1 MRAQE
6 AAIKELLAEHANLAA
21 ALLGL
26 AVLTLLILA
35 LANAL
40 RRSARK
46 RAGAPLAKASAHAA
60 PVQKV
65 KLDPAVLVA
74 ALSEAEAAGQRD
86 RLPGLYLSLAHCRLE
101 AGDNAEAEELLRKC
115 IRGAGP
121 ARHKATQAKARL
133 ALGDLAQ
140 AGGDPTTA
148 CEHWQIARALFHEL
162 KQVDDHEAAEQRMLR
177 NGCPTDWVLT
187 DF

>member
-1 MRAQE
+1 M
-6 AAIKELLAEHANLAA
+6 KELLAEHTSLAA

-26 AVLTLLILA
+26 AVLTLLVLMF
-35 LANAL
+35 ANAL

-46 RAGAPLAKASAHAA
+46 RAGTPLAKPSAHAA

-101 AGDNAEAEELLRKC
+101 AGDNAEAEELCASASAVPGQLGTKPPTQKPGLRWAISRKRAA
-115 IRGAGP
+115 IRPPP
-121 ARHKATQAKARL
+121 ASIGRSRGHCSTS
-133 ALGDLAQ
+133 
-140 AGGDPTTA
+140 
-148 CEHWQIARALFHEL
+148 
-162 KQVDDHEAAEQRMLR
+162 
-177 NGCPTDWVLT
+177 
-187 DF
+187 